1 MISRVSSSIASFAL
15 LLIPAAA
22 PAPAAPFSAE
32 LVHTA
37 SGQTS
42 TGTFNYQDKSYRFE
56 VVNGPQ
62 QLIVLFDGQSG
73 VTRLL
78 APPEKSYIQAGA
90 DDPMAL
96 LANPFSA
103 YATLGRKNSVRTE
116 GTGTVA
122 GISCKK
128 QVVFSGEQVLL
139 TACTSD
145 EFDVPLKVEIPVYG
159 IAVELRNIKRG
170 PQPAALFRIP
180 DGYKLKAMEAEP
192 EPQPEWASKVA
203 RAPLLT
209 APFERTMAEG
219 DIVRVRTQAG
229 RSISIEGVNAG
240 KAQGSFT
247 AAPFKGGK
255 SLGPS
260 EMGTYDV
267 DPGSSGTMTVG
278 AQPPNADEL
287 IIRVGKGPLK
297 IKATYVQQ
305 R

>member
-1 MISRVSSSIASFAL
+1 MMPRAFSSISSFAL
-15 LLIPAAA
+15 LLVPSAA
-22 PAPAAPFSAE
+22 PAPTVPFSAD
-32 LVHTA
+32 LIHTS

-42 TGTFNYQDKSYRFE
+42 TGTFSYQDKNYRFE
-56 VVNGPQ
+56 LANGPQ
-62 QLIVLFDGQSG
+62 QLIVLFDGASG

-78 APPEKSYIQAGA
+78 SPKEKSYIQAGA

-103 YATLGRKNSVRTE
+103 YATLARKNSVRTE
-116 GTGTVA
+116 GTATVA

-128 QVVFSGEQVLL
+128 QVVFSGEQVML
-139 TACTSD
+139 TACVSD

-170 PQPAALFRIP
+170 PQPTALLRLP
-180 DGYKLKAMEAEP
+180 DGYTLKAMEPEP
-192 EPQPEWASKVA
+192 ESQPEWAPRVA
-203 RAPLLT
+203 RSPLLSP
-209 APFERTMAEG
+209 PFERTMAQG
-219 DIVRVRTQAG
+219 DIVRVRTLAG
-229 RSISIEGVNAG
+229 RSISIEGANAG

-255 SLGPS
+255 SLGTS

-267 DPGSSGTMTVG
+267 DPGTSGAMTVG
-278 AQPPNADEL
+278 AQPPTADEL